1 MYDARE
7 NFMVLSKNLR
17 QYKQYIA
24 YFMIHL
30 QFMQKRER
38 ILHLVRETAFFW
50 NGKSE
55 FSISVIFL
63 KIEKETYITNP
74 EWR

>member
-7 NFMVLSKNLR
+7 NFMFSLKIYDSIN
-17 QYKQYIA
+17 YKQYIA

-38 ILHLVRETAFFW
+38 ILHLARETAFFW

-63 KIEKETYITNP
+63 KIEKRNLYYES
-74 EWR
+74 